1 VGNLSRVMRGIV
13 YERYGPPEVLEVR
26 ELARPVPGPGEV
38 LVDVSAAALNPK
50 DSLVRKGR
58 FRLVTG
64 QRFPRRLGY
73 DFAGV
78 VHSLG
83 PGVTGLA
90 PGAPVFGMLN
100 GWAGG
105 TVAEQV
111 CVPQR
116 ELARKPERLDFEQAA
131 ALPLAAL
138 TALQALRDEAQLQP
152 GQRVLI
158 NGASGGVGVV
168 AIQVARLL
176 GARVTTTSSARNL
189 ELCRSLGAHEAWD
202 YAAREAFA
210 PGGGFDVIFDVF
222 GNRSF
227 SRARPALA
235 ARGTYVTTVPGAAAV
250 ALHLLTR
257 WLPRRARLVVVRSNR
272 ADLEQLARAAGE
284 GALVP
289 VIDRVVPLEE
299 TAAGQAHVETRRAR
313 GKVVVRVRPA
323 P

>member
-1 VGNLSRVMRGIV
+1 MHKVSPVMRGVV

-26 ELARPVPGPGEV
+26 ELDSPVPGPGEV
-38 LVDVSAAALNPK
+38 LVDVIAAALNPK
-50 DSLVRKGR
+50 DSLVRKGK
-58 FRLVTG
+58 FRRVTG

-78 VHSLG
+78 VH
-83 PGVTGLA
+83 TGSATLPA
-90 PGAPVFGMLN
+90 GTPVFGMLN
-100 GWAGG
+100 GWTGG

-111 CVPQR
+111 CVPVN
-116 ELARKPERLDFEQAA
+116 ELALKPERLDFEQAA

-138 TALQALRDEAQLQP
+138 TALQALRDEARVQP

-158 NGASGGVGVV
+158 NGASGGVGVF

-176 GARVTTTSSARNL
+176 GAQVTTTSSARNL
-189 ELCRSLGAHEAWD
+189 ELCRSLGSHETWD
-202 YAAREAFA
+202 YAARDAFA

-235 ARGTYVTTVPGAAAV
+235 RRGTYVTTVPGVATV

-272 ADLEQLARAAGE
+272 ADLEQLARWAGE
-284 GALVP
+284 GQLVP
-289 VIDRVVPLEE
+289 VIDRVVPLAE
-299 TAAGQAHVETRRAR
+299 TAAGQAHVETKRAR
-313 GKVVVRVRPA
+313 GKVVVRVR
-323 P
+323 